1 MQEFVNKN
9 IENIEKFE
17 VNQGVYKEPVN
28 LLKDK
33 MVTRKEFVMTK
44 NKTIDS
50 DSMYD
55 AIRSFYESSIK
66 EA

>member
-33 MVTRKEFVMTK
+33 TVTRKEFVMTK